1 MTEFRHLSP
10 VRLGA
15 GLDRLQRIDRS
26 AHRALHGAFR
36 RRRLREMIDL
46 AKRVDLRGRGGA
58 AFPFARKVS
67 AVVSSARSRDCRP
80 VVLVN
85 ATEGE
90 PASHKD
96 KFLLD
101 RTPHLVLDGAVLAA
115 QALGAREVVVAVTD
129 QGRPARSMRTAI
141 TESGLGGFVRMVRLP
156 ERFVTGEGGALVN
169 GVNGNPALPPGR
181 KVRAADSGVDGL
193 PTLLSNAE
201 TFAQLALLS
210 QLGADL
216 YSAVGTAAEPG
227 TVLLTVWGGDGRP
240 RVIETPAGVP
250 LAQILDL
257 GGAKVGQAVLVG
269 GYHGTWIT
277 PSAANRALV
286 SREGIAR
293 AGGALGAGIILPLP
307 KGVCPLGEVARVAA
321 YLGEESARQCGPC
334 RLGVPAIARSLNAL
348 ASGRRGGEALSAV
361 RQGTQTVKGRGAC
374 HHPDGSARFVTSALT
389 AFAADVEKHL
399 ADGTCGRPVRGLLPI
414 GEEPVVAQP
423 EETGLRLTVDWTR
436 CAAHGLCGHL
446 LPELVRLDE
455 HGFPVI
461 DGASVPRRLLADA
474 RQAVEMCPALALR
487 LSDAT
492 TGTRQTATAAR

>member
-1 MTEFRHLSP
+1 
-10 VRLGA
+10 
-15 GLDRLQRIDRS
+15 
-26 AHRALHGAFR
+26 
-36 RRRLREMIDL
+36 
-46 AKRVDLRGRGGA
+46 
-58 AFPFARKVS
+58 
-67 AVVSSARSRDCRP
+67 
-80 VVLVN
+80 
-85 ATEGE
+85 
-90 PASHKD
+90 
-96 KFLLD
+96 
-101 RTPHLVLDGAVLAA
+101 
-115 QALGAREVVVAVTD
+115 
-129 QGRPARSMRTAI
+129 
-141 TESGLGGFVRMVRLP
+141 
-156 ERFVTGEGGALVN
+156 
-169 GVNGNPALPPGR
+169 
-181 KVRAADSGVDGL
+181 
-193 PTLLSNAE
+193 
-201 TFAQLALLS
+201 
-210 QLGADL
+210 
-216 YSAVGTAAEPG
+216 
-227 TVLLTVWGGDGRP
+227 
-240 RVIETPAGVP
+240 VP

-389 AFAADVEKHL
+389 VFAADVEKHL
-399 ADGTCGRPVRGLLPI
+399 ADGTCGRPVRGLLPT
-414 GEEPVVAQP
+414 GEEPVAAQP

-487 LSDAT
+487 LSGAT
-492 TGTRQTATAAR
+492 TGTRHTATAAR